1 MASLGRIEPYDG
13 NSDLDAYL
21 KRVELYFIANNIG
34 SVSSDASE
42 TTRKLADSKKVATF
56 LTLVG
61 SETYLLLKSLLSPKL
76 PSAFMFIEIAAKL
89 KDHLKP

>member
-21 KRVELYFIANNIG
+21 ERVELYFIANNIG

-42 TTRKLADSKKVATF
+42 TTMKLTVRKLQHS
-56 LTLVG
+56 
-61 SETYLLLKSLLSPKL
+61 
-76 PSAFMFIEIAAKL
+76 
-89 KDHLKP
+89 